1 MEWRKI
7 IALVRDSSITIEN
20 EQDRRE
26 LLNLFYRLERKE
38 MEREINGKKT
48 SRLDR
53 RMDEADGEQ

>member
-7 IALVRDSSITIEN
+7 IALVRDSSTTIEN

-26 LLNLFYRLERKE
+26 LLNLFYRLERKK

>member
-26 LLNLFYRLERKE
+26 LLNLLYRLERKE

>member
-1 MEWRKI
+1 VEWRKI
-7 IALVRDSSITIEN
+7 IALVRDSFITIEN

-26 LLNLFYRLERKE
+26 LLNLLYRLERKE

-53 RMDEADGEQ
+53 RMDEADREQ